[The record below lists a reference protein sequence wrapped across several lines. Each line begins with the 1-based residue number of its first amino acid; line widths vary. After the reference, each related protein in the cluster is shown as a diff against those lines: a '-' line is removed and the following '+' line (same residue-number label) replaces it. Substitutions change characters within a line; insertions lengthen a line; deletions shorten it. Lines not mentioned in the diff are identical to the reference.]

1 MKIIRGLIQIGMVAG
16 LVATACG
23 KKEEKKEDQKPESV
37 ADLKISSALGLQ
49 LPSSLVKATG
59 GSTTSLNLSSNLI
72 GKKSSEACMTMEQTK
87 RVIERLSEVGSM
99 FCHLEA
105 ESAKM
110 KFGTKYQVNVKSTQ
124 GSQVLK
130 IWVDN
135 SDSANLKV
143 YQCRGSTLSQVI
155 NISGYAGAGKA
166 KGSVNSVHNENG
178 HSGGSNLDFD
188 MTQDGIK
195 LLKASMKD
203 TNSEQNGGTFRN
215 FVDMMLLDSG
225 VSVIKMSA
233 VGVMGSTNEF
243 SDQGVTMF
251 NGTIGQAF
259 IKGSGKYNG
268 QNYNWN
274 SRSTFGADGI
284 TVDNATAPDA
294 VKVAAASLP
303 DKLPD
308 TFSPTAPSGWDC
320 SGTTETIEVDM
331 TTSTGTGAAHQA
343 CEQNRDRSAF
353 TGCHGSDFERGTQE

>member
-59 GSTTSLNLSSNLI
+59 GRPTSLNLSSNLV

-87 RVIERLSEVGSM
+87 RVIERINEVGGM

-110 KFGTKYQVNVKSTQ
+110 KFGNKYLVNVKSPQ
-124 GSQVLK
+124 GPQVLK

-166 KGSVNSVHNENG
+166 KGSVISTHDENG

-188 MTQDGIK
+188 MTQDGVK

-203 TNSEQNGGTFRN
+203 TSSGENEGTFRN
-215 FVDMMLLDSG
+215 YVDMMLVDSG

-233 VGVMGSTNEF
+233 VGDMGANLF
-243 SDQGVTMF
+243 SDQGVAIF

-259 IKGSGKYNG
+259 IKGSGKYNTKD
-268 QNYNWN
+268 YTWN
-274 SRSTFGADGI
+274 SRSTFGSDGI
-284 TVDNATAPDA
+284 TVDNSAAPDA
-294 VKVAAASLP
+294 VKVAVSSLP

-353 TGCHGSDFERGTQE
+353 TGCHGDDFDQGTRE